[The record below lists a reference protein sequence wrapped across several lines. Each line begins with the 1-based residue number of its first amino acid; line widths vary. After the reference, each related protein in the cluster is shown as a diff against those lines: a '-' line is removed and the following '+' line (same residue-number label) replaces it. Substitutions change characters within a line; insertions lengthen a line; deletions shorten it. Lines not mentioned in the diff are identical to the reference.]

1 MKYTEIEEKLKET
14 MKAKATAVAN
24 KQMQSIIDGLTAR
37 LNSLKLIKSELI
49 KENQKV
55 YERAEYQMTEEQ
67 EVLFLNGMAEA
78 RKENIKKYSDNG
90 RQELAEAEQQ
100 ELLIL
105 QEFLP
110 KMPTEDEIKVFI
122 AEKIDEHLAAQE
134 DGYKLSMKDM
144 GKIKGLVTA
153 TYPTVNGKIIQ
164 QVLMGKIN
172 DNSK

>member
-1 MKYTEIEEKLKET
+1 MKLTEIEERLKET
-14 MKAKATAVAN
+14 MKAKATAVSN
-24 KQMQSIIDGLTAR
+24 KQMQVIIDGLTAR

-55 YERAEYQMTEEQ
+55 YACAEYKMTDGE

-90 RQELAEAEQQ
+90 RPELAEAEHQ
-100 ELLIL
+100 ELLVL

-110 KMPTEDEIKVFI
+110 KMPTEDEIKAFI
-122 AEKIDEHLAAQE
+122 GEKIDEHLAAQE
-134 DGYKLSMKDM
+134 DGYTLSMKDM

-164 QVLMGKIN
+164 QVLIGRIN
-172 DNSK
+172 G